1 MEQVLEC
8 ACWSAAVGVATR
20 SMPRMVAIAMA
31 VRFLAADLLTAN
43 GSKTPSRS
51 RGRRVETVVV
61 QA

>member
-1 MEQVLEC
+1 
-8 ACWSAAVGVATR
+8 
-20 SMPRMVAIAMA
+20 MPRMVAIAMA